1 MNNLGILN
9 KMQLSATDMQLFLK
23 EERGKIQKER
33 EKETHT
39 QLTASNIKQLS
50 VQLRSEGC
58 SFNNDSVSCKETGRK
73 EETEEWRGL

>member
-9 KMQLSATDMQLFLK
+9 KMQLSDTEMQLFLK
-23 EERGKIQKER
+23 EERGKIQKGR
-33 EKETHT
+33 ETHT

-58 SFNNDSVSCKETGRK
+58 SFNNDLVSCKETGRK
-73 EETEEWRGL
+73 EETEE